1 MLGRAKVW
9 LTDYAYAARVSL
21 GATLRHRTVPKPR
34 GNLAPVLL
42 IPGVYERWQ
51 FLRAAG
57 GRLART
63 GHPVHAVELLGRNID
78 AIPDAAATV
87 QRYID
92 EHDLRN
98 VIIVA
103 HSKGGLIAKHMMLFD
118 DVEGRID
125 RLVAIASPF
134 QGSSLSKYMPVR
146 PLRAFIPTDTTLAL
160 LTANAEV
167 NSRIV
172 SVFGE
177 YDPHIPGGSELPG
190 ATNVRVPVDG
200 HFQLLVDDRV
210 LDEVEAA
217 VKSTPAAE

>member
-1 MLGRAKVW
+1 
-9 LTDYAYAARVSL
+9 
-21 GATLRHRTVPKPR
+21 
-34 GNLAPVLL
+34 
-42 IPGVYERWQ
+42 
-51 FLRAAG
+51 
-57 GRLART
+57 
-63 GHPVHAVELLGRNID
+63 
-78 AIPDAAATV
+78 
-87 QRYID
+87 
-92 EHDLRN
+92 
-98 VIIVA
+98 
-103 HSKGGLIAKHMMLFD
+103 MMLFD

-146 PLRAFIPTDTTLAL
+146 PLRAFIPTDATLAL

>member
-1 MLGRAKVW
+1 MLGRSKVW
-9 LTDYAYAARVSL
+9 LADYAYAARVSL

-34 GNLAPVLL
+34 GHLAPVLL
-42 IPGVYERWQ
+42 IPGVFERWQ
-51 FLRAAG
+51 FLRAVG
-57 GRLART
+57 GRLARA

-92 EHDLRN
+92 EHDLRG

-118 DVEGRID
+118 DVESRID

-146 PLRAFIPTDTTLAL
+146 PLRAFLPTDATLAL
-160 LTANAEV
+160 LAANAEV

-177 YDPHIPGGSELPG
+177 YDPHIPGGSELKG

-200 HFQLLVDDRV
+200 HFRLLVDDRV
-210 LDEVEAA
+210 LDEVAAA
-217 VKSTPAAE
+217 VESTPATE